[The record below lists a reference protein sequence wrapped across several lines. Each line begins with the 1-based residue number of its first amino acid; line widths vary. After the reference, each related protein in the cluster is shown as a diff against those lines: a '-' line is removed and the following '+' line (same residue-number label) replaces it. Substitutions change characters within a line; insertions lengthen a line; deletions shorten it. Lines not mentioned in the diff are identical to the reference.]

1 MNPAPLDNMAR
12 TSLNGISIDAAF
24 DYDTRIAASQFKPLK
39 FSKVCI
45 FCNSSLTQALMKDG
59 SFCQCL
65 SCKKTFKAVILLEKV

>member
-12 TSLNGISIDAAF
+12 TSLNGISLESAF
-24 DYDTRIAASQFKPLK
+24 DYNTRIAASQFKPLR

-45 FCNSSLTQALMKDG
+45 FCSSSLTQALMTDG

-65 SCKKTFKAVILLEKV
+65 SCKKTFKAACEK

>member
-12 TSLNGISIDAAF
+12 TSLNGISLDAAF
-24 DYDTRIAASQFKPLK
+24 DYDTKIKASQFKLLK

-45 FCNSSLTQALMKDG
+45 FCNSSLTQPLMKDG

-65 SCKKTFKAVILLEKV
+65 SCKKTFKANITK